1 MATMAEETTN
11 RASDRPSSPTPHAT
25 QPVQSSGEP
34 DNESQYGGG
43 RLVGM
48 PREQNRDT
56 ANPPKAS
63 EEEAPANS
71 GRAHNSSGPSVAS

>member
-1 MATMAEETTN
+1 MADQDTK
-11 RASDRPSSPTPHAT
+11 RASKTPSSAGAHTT

-43 RLVGM
+43 RQVDM

-63 EEEAPANS
+63 QQKAPTDNGRIPNS
-71 GRAHNSSGPSVAS
+71 NGPRGDS